1 MQNISLSPGF
11 KRVCPPVQAS
21 PFVAST
27 GTLSVDHARKTSA
40 QGRVSET
47 VGAPDSLVDS
57 HHTVFLASVFGRLV
71 PVLGLLL
78 ALWAAIAWSIG
89 WLGGLAG

>member
-27 GTLSVDHARKTSA
+27 GVLSADNGRNTSA
-40 QGRVSET
+40 QRVSAT

-57 HHTVFLASVFGRLV
+57 HQTVFLASVFGRLA

-78 ALWAAIAWSIG
+78 TLWATIAWSIG